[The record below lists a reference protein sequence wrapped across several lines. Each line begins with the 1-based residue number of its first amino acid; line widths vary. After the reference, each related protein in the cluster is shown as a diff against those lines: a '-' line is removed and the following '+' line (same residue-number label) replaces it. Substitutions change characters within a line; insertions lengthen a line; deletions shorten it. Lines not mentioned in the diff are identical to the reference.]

1 LRLYLCIHLRR
12 PLEHPLKGSQ
22 RHQYALADFD
32 GWDLAATSGLI
43 SLVAANAQSLRRLR
57 DGERLAFDVLLQWCH
72 NAAGC
77 IVKQT
82 ALWVTQIVDKGV
94 TLVKKPDI
102 KRYPLNMRTTKS
114 LRLRLERAATK
125 SGRSLAQEVE
135 RRLERSLDFENH
147 LVMAQGDVWC
157 PVLVN
162 RKDAELWIGLGDD
175 PRDFPVQDGDS
186 PHQETLIVLKLEP
199 RDLKRL
205 VNCFGGATWPYDYT
219 DKELDD
225 LGSDYLE
232 MQREIRRGK

>member
-1 LRLYLCIHLRR
+1 MGH
-12 PLEHPLKGSQ
+12 
-22 RHQYALADFD
+22 ADC
-32 GWDLAATSGLI
+32 G
-43 SLVAANAQSLRRLR
+43 Q
-57 DGERLAFDVLLQWCH
+57 
-72 NAAGC
+72 
-77 IVKQT
+77 
-82 ALWVTQIVDKGV
+82 GV

-114 LRLRLERAATK
+114 LRLRLERAAKK

-135 RRLERSLDFENH
+135 RRLERSLDLENH

-157 PVLVN
+157 PVLVS
-162 RKDAELWIGLGDD
+162 RKDGELWIGLGDD
-175 PRDFPVQDGDS
+175 PRDFPVQDEDF

-232 MQREIRRGK
+232 MQREIKRGK